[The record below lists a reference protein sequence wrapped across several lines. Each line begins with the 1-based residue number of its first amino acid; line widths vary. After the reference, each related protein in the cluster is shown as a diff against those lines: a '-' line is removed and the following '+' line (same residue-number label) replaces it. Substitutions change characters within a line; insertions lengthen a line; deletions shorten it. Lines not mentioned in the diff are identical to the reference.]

1 MGALVES
8 KPVRRMENRGGSCQP
23 RRQAAHPG
31 GLRTMR
37 VDDIVTGASQKPV
50 EPEEATRIEE
60 RDIMLHHA
68 DVPGTQNIRELSVGG
83 EHIYLPAQLL
93 CHPSQLDNNDRAAAE
108 LGIANDVKQLHIHP
122 GGMGY
127 QSLQMPPERSVSL
140 H

>member
-1 MGALVES
+1 
-8 KPVRRMENRGGSCQP
+8 
-23 RRQAAHPG
+23 
-31 GLRTMR
+31 MR

-93 CHPSQLDNNDRAAAE
+93 CHPSQLENNDRAAAE
-108 LGIANDVKQLHIHP
+108 LRIANDVKQLHIHP
-122 GGMGY
+122 RGMDQSSDAAGAGY
-127 QSLQMPPERSVSL
+127 RCEAIPVSCERPASRTKSNE
-140 H
+140 